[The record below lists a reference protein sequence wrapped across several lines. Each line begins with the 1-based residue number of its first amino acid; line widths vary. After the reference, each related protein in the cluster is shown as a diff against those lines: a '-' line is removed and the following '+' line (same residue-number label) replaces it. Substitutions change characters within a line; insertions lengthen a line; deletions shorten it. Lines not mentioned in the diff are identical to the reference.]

1 MAKLKNLKQI
11 GFSDQM
17 ITYVNE
23 RLDTLGVSFPEYIR
37 YLVLQDTTQ
46 IRDKIPFVTKE
57 EEERITESI
66 KNLSDGDF
74 VTHKKRGDIKKYF
87 KQRLNKNLD

>member
-37 YLVLQDTTQ
+37 YLVLQDTTH
-46 IRDKIPFVTKE
+46 IRDKIPFVTTE
-57 EEERITESI
+57 EEERLIESM
-66 KNLSDGDF
+66 KNLSDGDY
-74 VTHKKRGDIKKYF
+74 VAHNKRDDIRRYF
-87 KQRLNKNLD
+87 TQRLDKISS